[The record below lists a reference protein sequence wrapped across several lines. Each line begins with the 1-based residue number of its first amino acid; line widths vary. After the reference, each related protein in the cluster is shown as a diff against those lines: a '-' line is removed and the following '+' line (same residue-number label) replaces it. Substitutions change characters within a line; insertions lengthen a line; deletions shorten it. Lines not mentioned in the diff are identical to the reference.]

1 VKGGRSL
8 KGVAKNQ
15 PATYLK
21 VCAMLVPKEL
31 TLEPSGGIK
40 AMSDEQPEAALDA
53 LRDILAR
60 RAAAAARDVTP
71 ALPQPDVRRKRCR
84 RGVGT

>member
-1 VKGGRSL
+1 
-8 KGVAKNQ
+8 
-15 PATYLK
+15 
-21 VCAMLVPKEL
+21 MLVPKEL

-40 AMSDEQPEAALDA
+40 AMSDEQLEAALDA
-53 LRDILAR
+53 LRDMLAR

-71 ALPQPDVRRKRCR
+71 ALPQPDVRRKRRR